1 MFWELLVCLLLMLGA
16 AFALLGSVGLARFPD
31 FYTRLHGPSKS
42 ITLGVGA
49 IVIASAI
56 HFSTQSEGISVRE
69 FLITMFLFITT
80 PVSTHLVAKAA
91 LHLRLLAV
99 CELPRLRDDGD

>member
-56 HFSTQSEGISVRE
+56 HFSTQNEGISVRE

-91 LHLRLLAV
+91 MHLRLRAV
-99 CELPRLRDDGD
+99 CKLPHLHQGGG